1 MKTLQDY
8 REQITRI
15 KGELDTRTIE
25 SKMRLLYLLIRKRY
39 SATLVD
45 RMKEMYNVLESIF
58 PNRVGIGY
66 SIHVGERTVTQ
77 RTKYFP
83 VDTDASILD
92 LFYTDEEYA
101 HTRDKK
107 SKFLYLEYRDTIQI
121 VEGLIITPTDTTFVI
136 HFPEIEITNTAGL
149 AHIIK
154 DLFVRFKTKIQ
165 VDGDDYII
173 YISDIKGMRTTY
185 SNKELKC
192 GYVHSHLCT
201 LAIVPGMHRPS
212 DADLTKWENFCL
224 GSGDISSI
232 RAIFNDEQDI
242 DKFEAFCWMIDSF
255 VRWESTEGTP
265 YISMSKLVNMDHTM
279 ESMTDL
285 TMVDLHNE
293 LLRRVRNSYD
303 VSFSWGFW
311 EGKYYIEDDEDFQ
324 AWLVN
329 IFPFEAKYCKDA
341 TGTYFIKRDFPRI
354 AEDSLEHL
362 SFTFK
367 GKKIPYKVYNE
378 MSEDFECTRYIN
390 PKLSNYVK
398 YRLEKIANYA
408 IIKKG
413 TVRRQDTGNTVEEN
427 TREDSIF
434 VPVTT

>member
-1 MKTLQDY
+1 MY
-8 REQITRI
+8 R
-15 KGELDTRTIE
+15 
-25 SKMRLLYLLIRKRY
+25 
-39 SATLVD
+39 
-45 RMKEMYNVLESIF
+45 
-58 PNRVGIGY
+58 PN
-66 SIHVGERTVTQ
+66 
-77 RTKYFP
+77 
-83 VDTDASILD
+83 D
-92 LFYTDEEYA
+92 
-101 HTRDKK
+101 
-107 SKFLYLEYRDTIQI
+107 
-121 VEGLIITPTDTTFVI
+121 
-136 HFPEIEITNTAGL
+136 N
-149 AHIIK
+149 
-154 DLFVRFKTKIQ
+154 
-165 VDGDDYII
+165 
-173 YISDIKGMRTTY
+173 
-185 SNKELKC
+185 
-192 GYVHSHLCT
+192 
-201 LAIVPGMHRPS
+201 
-212 DADLTKWENFCL
+212 DLTKWENFCL
-224 GSGDISSI
+224 GTGDTSSI

-279 ESMTDL
+279 ESISDL

-293 LLRRVRNSYD
+293 LLRRIRNSYD
-303 VSFSWGFW
+303 VRCNWGFW
-311 EGKYYIEDDEDFQ
+311 DSKYYIEDDEDFQ